1 MTMKARL
8 EALLGK
14 LDSEPEPGAEP
25 GRSVFLGR
33 CQVADEL
40 RALLRDSERLEQLEE
55 LDITG
60 SDVRGDK
67 LDPRALTAADE
78 DRIVAKTLRVW
89 AGIAQGFNAG
99 RYDAATLEDA
109 LYLMADDMEG
119 GE

>member
-1 MTMKARL
+1 MTELSRERREEIKL
-8 EALLGK
+8 ECESRKNWVVLPPCDIL
-14 LDSEPEPGAEP
+14 
-25 GRSVFLGR
+25 
-33 CQVADEL
+33 
-40 RALLRDSERLEQLEE
+40 ALLRDSERLEQLEE